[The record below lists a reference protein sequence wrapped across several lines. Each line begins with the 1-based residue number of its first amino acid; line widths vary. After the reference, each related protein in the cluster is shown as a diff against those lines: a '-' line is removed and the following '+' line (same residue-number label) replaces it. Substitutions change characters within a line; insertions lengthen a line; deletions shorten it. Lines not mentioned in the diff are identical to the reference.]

1 MPDAPRRHRLRSLES
16 RFPLPLPL
24 VVRRGT
30 RSCVL
35 CSDWLRWDV
44 GACLRGVGCHLPRPD
59 WPWVKG
65 LVAWL
70 TLPRTVGSFLGRRT
84 ETQALGLRG
93 TADRVEADRREREG
107 RGLAP
112 GTPCALLGAD
122 ADGEL
127 TRSHVEKKLE
137 RIPSG
142 LTEYLDEDKICGER
156 L

>member
-24 VVRRGT
+24 VVRGGT
-30 RSCVL
+30 HSCVL
-35 CSDWLRWDV
+35 RSDWLRWDV

-59 WPWVKG
+59 WPWAKG

-84 ETQALGLRG
+84 ETQALGLGG

-122 ADGEL
+122 ADG
-127 TRSHVEKKLE
+127 
-137 RIPSG
+137 
-142 LTEYLDEDKICGER
+142 
-156 L
+156 